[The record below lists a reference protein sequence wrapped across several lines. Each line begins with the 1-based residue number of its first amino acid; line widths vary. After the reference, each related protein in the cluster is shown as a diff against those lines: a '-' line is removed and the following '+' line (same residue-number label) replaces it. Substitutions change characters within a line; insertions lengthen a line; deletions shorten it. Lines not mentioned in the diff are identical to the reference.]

1 MSKFS
6 ISKSRLQNLL
16 SVTTKEHERVGSAV
30 DMIHIDGDRIYATDG
45 HRLLSYKIY
54 PIEPLPQRQYTIPS
68 AEIKALVKSGK
79 GMIEVDLGLRS
90 DVSSNRISYNGIVP
104 RLSPV
109 AMDED
114 DVELF
119 ESTIA
124 NAIGDYVLFKTYDD
138 VNECGTHSKGL
149 ITTSG
154 TKNNWC
160 VGCRYAARLPESFP
174 LLDIVLDHS
183 KLDLL
188 VNKLTWNQ
196 FHATNYSS
204 PVVFSDSRGGAWAEM
219 IYLVMPVEI
228 RQRAFLDVAL
238 ASAI

>member
-1 MSKFS
+1 MTKFS
-6 ISKSRLQNLL
+6 IGKDQLQNLL
-16 SVTTKEHERVGSAV
+16 SVTTKQHERVGSAV

-68 AEIKALVKSGK
+68 AEIKALMKGK
-79 GMIEVDLGLRS
+79 GMIEVDLSRLS
-90 DVSSNRISYNGIVP
+90 DIPANRISYHSIVP
-104 RLSPV
+104 RIDPV
-109 AMDED
+109 SLDED
-114 DVELF
+114 DVELI
-119 ESTIA
+119 ERTIA
-124 NAIGDYVLFKTYDD
+124 LAIGDYVLFKTYGDI
-138 VNECGTHSKGL
+138 NELGEPRKGM

-154 TKNNWC
+154 TKNSWC
-160 VGCRYAARLPESFP
+160 VGFRYAARLSEVFP
-174 LLDIVLDHS
+174 LVELALDYS

-196 FHATNYSS
+196 FHATNYSA

-228 RQRAFLDVAL
+228 RNRTYLDVAL
-238 ASAI
+238 ANAI